1 MRCPSKGTRFSA
13 RYANKDALTG
23 CRFCAPLRS
32 RLCRGLAVKAMDEQE
47 FRDRADEA
55 LDDLYRRL
63 SKAAEQHDF
72 EADFNSGAL
81 AVEFESPPAKFVVS
95 PNAPVRQVWV
105 SAHMKSF
112 KLDWDPE
119 RNAFVVPGSGQTLAA
134 LMADAIGQQ
143 LNEEVSL

>member
-1 MRCPSKGTRFSA
+1 
-13 RYANKDALTG
+13 
-23 CRFCAPLRS
+23 
-32 RLCRGLAVKAMDEQE
+32 MDEQE
-47 FRDRADEA
+47 FRDRADAA

-81 AVEFESPPAKFVVS
+81 AIEFESPPAKFVVS
-95 PNAPVRQVWV
+95 PNAPVRQIWV

-119 RNAFVVPGSGQTLAA
+119 RSAFVAPGSGQTLVA

-143 LNEEVSL
+143 LDQEVSL

>member
-1 MRCPSKGTRFSA
+1 
-13 RYANKDALTG
+13 
-23 CRFCAPLRS
+23 
-32 RLCRGLAVKAMDEQE
+32 MDEQE

-63 SKAAEQHDF
+63 SKAAEQYDF

-81 AVEFESPPAKFVVS
+81 AIEFESPPAKFVVS

-105 SAHMKSF
+105 SALTKSF

-119 RNAFVVPGSGQTLAA
+119 RSAFVVPGSGQTLAA

-143 LNEEVSL
+143 LDQEVSL

>member
-1 MRCPSKGTRFSA
+1 
-13 RYANKDALTG
+13 
-23 CRFCAPLRS
+23 
-32 RLCRGLAVKAMDEQE
+32 MDEQQ
-47 FRDRADEA
+47 FRDRADHA
-55 LDDLYRRL
+55 LADLNRRL
-63 SKAAEQHDF
+63 GPAAEEFDF
-72 EADFNSGAL
+72 ESDFNSGAL
-81 AVEFESPPAKFVVS
+81 AIEFEDPPAKFVVS
-95 PNAPVRQVWV
+95 PNTPVRQVWV

>member
-1 MRCPSKGTRFSA
+1 
-13 RYANKDALTG
+13 
-23 CRFCAPLRS
+23 
-32 RLCRGLAVKAMDEQE
+32 MDEQE

-63 SKAAEQHDF
+63 SKAAEQYDF

-81 AVEFESPPAKFVVS
+81 AIEFESPPAKFVVS

-105 SAHMKSF
+105 SALTKSF

-119 RNAFVVPGSGQTLAA
+119 RSAFVVPGSGQTLAA

-143 LNEEVSL
+143 LDQEVNL

>member
-1 MRCPSKGTRFSA
+1 
-13 RYANKDALTG
+13 
-23 CRFCAPLRS
+23 
-32 RLCRGLAVKAMDEQE
+32 MDEQE

-81 AVEFESPPAKFVVS
+81 AIEFESPPAKFVVS
-95 PNAPVRQVWV
+95 PNAPVRQIWV

-119 RNAFVVPGSGQTLAA
+119 RGAFVVPGCGQTLVA

-143 LNEEVSL
+143 LDQEVSL

>member
-13 RYANKDALTG
+13 RYAYSDLSNHM
-23 CRFCAPLRS
+23 
-32 RLCRGLAVKAMDEQE
+32 MDEQE

-81 AVEFESPPAKFVVS
+81 AIEFESPPAKFVVS

-112 KLDWDPE
+112 KLEWEPG
-119 RNAFVVPGSGQTLAA
+119 RNAFVLPGSGQTLVA
-134 LMADAIGQQ
+134 LLADAIGQQ
-143 LNEEVSL
+143 LNKEVSL